1 MVTETVYTNEYPY
14 VTRREGVGLISKQ
27 DLVWVEA
34 LTRCEGSPT
43 KLLDQEAAVLV
54 LTKAKDGW
62 WYPQLIKKKGWAIWR
77 DDAKAGI
84 TKRNGGDAY
93 PCPVM
98 LFKPTLH
105 EADSSLEDFLAL
117 RTEDRTRKR

>member
-1 MVTETVYTNEYPY
+1 M
-14 VTRREGVGLISKQ
+14 
-27 DLVWVEA
+27 
-34 LTRCEGSPT
+34 
-43 KLLDQEAAVLV
+43 
-54 LTKAKDGW
+54 LTKAKDEG
-62 WYPQLIKKKGWAIWR
+62 WYPQLIKKKGWATWW